1 MSVYSPLKIGYVHI
15 PRTAGTSMSSW
26 IIKNISGSSKLKNHQ
41 SHESASIMLKEYPQI
56 NYFFTIVRNPWS
68 RVVSMYRFHT
78 NKIPPEVDLKFFSN
92 DKLAFDEFKQKIK
105 SLSFDEYLDNY
116 IHTPTNVWY
125 SSITPQIQWLDLP
138 IGLIVKYENLNT
150 DFEKIQKLFRN
161 NTPLP
166 HLNKHGHLNESHYTS
181 FYNEHSKKRVAEIY
195 GEDIEAF
202 KYKFE
207 E

>member
-138 IGLIVKYENLNT
+138 IGLIVIYENLNT